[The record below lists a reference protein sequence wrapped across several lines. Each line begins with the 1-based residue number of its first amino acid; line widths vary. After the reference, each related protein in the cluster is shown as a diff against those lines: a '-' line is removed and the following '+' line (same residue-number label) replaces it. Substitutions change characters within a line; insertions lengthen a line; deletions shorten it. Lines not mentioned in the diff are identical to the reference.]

1 MCDTYKQQGLGVRN
15 IKGAPIN
22 VNYKKRDVD
31 QLKKVDK
38 GLKQAIFRRMINVD
52 IKYAPLPVIKEM
64 HNEMKAI
71 PFPACIFVKI

>member
-1 MCDTYKQQGLGVRN
+1 MCCTYKQQGLGVRN

-38 GLKQAIFRRMINVD
+38 GLK
-52 IKYAPLPVIKEM
+52 
-64 HNEMKAI
+64 
-71 PFPACIFVKI
+71 